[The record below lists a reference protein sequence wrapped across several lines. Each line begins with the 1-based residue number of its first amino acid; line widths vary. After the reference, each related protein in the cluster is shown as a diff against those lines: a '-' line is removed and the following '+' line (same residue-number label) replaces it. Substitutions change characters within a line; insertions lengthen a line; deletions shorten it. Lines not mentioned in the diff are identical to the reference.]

1 VGLAAVLG
9 DSTQTREGIPLVS
22 GCDLSGQ
29 EHLRRTV
36 ETLRELILHGRRGF
50 PLHATEH
57 VIEPVWIEGE
67 TLQRKAAHED
77 QPPS

>member
-1 VGLAAVLG
+1 M
-9 DSTQTREGIPLVS
+9 
-22 GCDLSGQ
+22 
-29 EHLRRTV
+29 